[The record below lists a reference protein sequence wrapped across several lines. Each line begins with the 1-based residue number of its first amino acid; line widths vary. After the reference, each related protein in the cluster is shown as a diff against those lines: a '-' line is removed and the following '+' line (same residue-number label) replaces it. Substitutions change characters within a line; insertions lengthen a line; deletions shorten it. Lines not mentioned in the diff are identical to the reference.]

1 MKSLCIPC
9 LCCCL
14 LHLQVLSNLATALRD
29 IQQLAD
35 IVIVTGESGALGTA
49 AAETSD
55 GTTAATDAQQLAP
68 NTAAATDNT
77 QAQPGQSAQFK
88 AAAGGKPV
96 KAAPTKDQVA
106 VSLAA
111 NANHKLQLV
120 QSLLVMT
127 RKERYAGKIGNYK

>member
-1 MKSLCIPC
+1 LR
-9 LCCCL
+9 
-14 LHLQVLSNLATALRD
+14 LQLLSNLATALRD

-35 IVIVTGESGALGTA
+35 IVLVRGETGMLGTA
-49 AAETSD
+49 AVEPSNGAN
-55 GTTAATDAQQLAP
+55 AATDAQLAQD
-68 NTAAATDNT
+68 TAAATDNT
-77 QAQPGQSAQFK
+77 QTQPAQSPQPK
-88 AAAGGKPV
+88 AAAGGKSV
-96 KAAPTKDQVA
+96 TAAPTRGEAA